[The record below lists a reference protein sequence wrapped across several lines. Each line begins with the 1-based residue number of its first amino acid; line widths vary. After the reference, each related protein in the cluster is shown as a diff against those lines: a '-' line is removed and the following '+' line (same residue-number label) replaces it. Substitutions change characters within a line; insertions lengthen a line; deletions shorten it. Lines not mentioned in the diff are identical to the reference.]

1 MKKRKTAEQIVE
13 ILREAEITGVPEAC
27 RKHGISEHTFQRWK
41 KAYSGIGLD
50 EAKRM
55 KQLEDENGKLK
66 QVVAEQAIVIKVQQ
80 DHMKKK
86 GWM

>member
-13 ILREAEITGVPEAC
+13 ILREGEITGVPETC
-27 RKHGISEHTFQRWK
+27 RKHGISEHTYQRWK
-41 KAYSGIGLD
+41 KAYSGMGLD
-50 EAKRM
+50 EAKRL
-55 KQLEDENGKLK
+55 KQLEDENNKLK

>member
-13 ILREAEITGVPEAC
+13 ILREGEVSGVPETC
-27 RKHGISEHTFQRWK
+27 RKHAISEHTFQRWK

-50 EAKRM
+50 EAKRL
-55 KQLEDENGKLK
+55 KQLEDENNKLK
-66 QVVAEQAIVIKVQQ
+66 QVVAEQVIVIKAQQ
-80 DHMKKK
+80 DTMKKK

>member
-1 MKKRKTAEQIVE
+1 MKKRKTAEQIVG
-13 ILREAEITGVPEAC
+13 ILREGETAGVAEAC

-41 KAYSGIGLD
+41 KAYSGMGLD
-50 EAKRM
+50 EAKRLR
-55 KQLEDENGKLK
+55 QLEDENGKLK

>member
-13 ILREAEITGVPEAC
+13 ILREAETLGVPETC

-41 KAYSGIGLD
+41 RAYTGVGLD
-50 EAKRM
+50 EARRFR
-55 KQLEDENGKLK
+55 QLEDENGKLK

-80 DHMKKK
+80 ENGTDF
-86 GWM
+86 G

>member
-13 ILREAEITGVPEAC
+13 ILREGEVSGVVETC
-27 RKHGISEHTFQRWK
+27 RKHGISEHTYQRWK

-50 EAKRM
+50 EAKRLR
-55 KQLEDENGKLK
+55 QLEDENNKLK
-66 QVVAEQAIVIKVQQ
+66 QVVAEQVIVIKAQQ
-80 DHMKKK
+80 ETMKKK